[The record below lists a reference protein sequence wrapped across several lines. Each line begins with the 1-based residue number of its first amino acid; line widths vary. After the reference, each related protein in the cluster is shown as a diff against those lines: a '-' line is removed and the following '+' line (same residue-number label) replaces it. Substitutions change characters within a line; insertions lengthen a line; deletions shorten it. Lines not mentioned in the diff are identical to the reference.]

1 MNRFTL
7 AQEATLSGIGLH
19 TGKNSTITL
28 KPSEQGYISFLRK
41 DIQDAEPIKAH
52 ISSIKSTLRGTNMA
66 SKNAS
71 VHTVEHL
78 LSACAALGIT
88 DLLVEMDG
96 PEPPLTDGSSLVFAQ
111 HILKAGLKDL
121 GLPAKVLNI
130 NKEIAYNEKNMSYI
144 AKPADK
150 LTFTFTYLRNHP
162 LVNHQEYTF
171 EMSKDGYIKE
181 IAPSRTF
188 GFEEELAFLKA
199 NGLALGGDPQNCVV
213 IFKDKFSTPLRFPDE
228 QVRHKILDLIGDL
241 SLTGYVLGPMHI
253 TCSCGGHTG
262 NTNFAKILLENI

>member
-1 MNRFTL
+1 
-7 AQEATLSGIGLH
+7 
-19 TGKNSTITL
+19 
-28 KPSEQGYISFLRK
+28 
-41 DIQDAEPIKAH
+41 
-52 ISSIKSTLRGTNMA
+52 
-66 SKNAS
+66 
-71 VHTVEHL
+71 
-78 LSACAALGIT
+78 
-88 DLLVEMDG
+88 
-96 PEPPLTDGSSLVFAQ
+96 
-111 HILKAGLKDL
+111 
-121 GLPAKVLNI
+121 
-130 NKEIAYNEKNMSYI
+130 MSYT

-150 LTFTFTYLRNHP
+150 LTFTFIYLRNHP

-262 NTNFAKILLENI
+262 NTNFAKILLQNI